1 MGVQLHRDH
10 SPYAKEVLMFLDYR
24 VSIPSSGKVSIKK
37 KANGDHY
44 VYYQYE
50 NNYCP
55 ERKYNL
61 PKRTTIG
68 KVCPDDSSNM
78 FPNPNYLKFFPD
90 ATLPVY
96 NDSSRSSCLK
106 VGTYV
111 VLNKI
116 IHEYHLQSTL
126 ESIIGDKYGLF
137 LDLVAYTII
146 CENNASQ
153 YYPEYAYNHPLF
165 TKDMKIYSDSSVS
178 NFLHDITVDDSV
190 MFLNEWNSH
199 RKQNEKI
206 YISYDSTNK
215 KSQAGDVDIVEV
227 GHSKSGLPDTIFN
240 ESIAYDRTNRKP
252 LFYESYSGS
261 ITDISQLQ
269 MMIDKSKSFGY
280 KKIGF
285 ILDRGYFSE
294 TNIHYMDSNGYSFI
308 IMLKGM
314 KQLVRDI
321 VLQVKGT
328 FEEKWEHIIL
338 EYEVNGTTVEKQLF
352 QGDET
357 TRYIHVYYSSA
368 KAASEKMEFT
378 HKLAEMEKD
387 MKKNAGNNKTF
398 PDIYDHYYD
407 LVYWHEGKED
417 QKFVTGVPREE
428 VIEEELKLMGYFCIV
443 TSEKMDAKDALLLY
457 KSRDDSEKLF
467 RGDKSYL
474 GERAE
479 RVYTEESYRSKI
491 FIEFIALIV
500 RSKIY
505 VDLIEQMKADGKRYN
520 YMTVPA
526 AIRELEKIEMIK
538 YGIGD
543 YQLDHALTKTQKT
556 ILKAF
561 GLDQRKMLDEIH
573 SISVHISMLKK

>member
-1 MGVQLHRDH
+1 
-10 SPYAKEVLMFLDYR
+10 
-24 VSIPSSGKVSIKK
+24 
-37 KANGDHY
+37 
-44 VYYQYE
+44 
-50 NNYCP
+50 
-55 ERKYNL
+55 
-61 PKRTTIG
+61 
-68 KVCPDDSSNM
+68 
-78 FPNPNYLKFFPD
+78 
-90 ATLPVY
+90 
-96 NDSSRSSCLK
+96 
-106 VGTYV
+106 
-111 VLNKI
+111 
-116 IHEYHLQSTL
+116 
-126 ESIIGDKYGLF
+126 
-137 LDLVAYTII
+137 
-146 CENNASQ
+146 
-153 YYPEYAYNHPLF
+153 
-165 TKDMKIYSDSSVS
+165 
-178 NFLHDITVDDSV
+178 
-190 MFLNEWNSH
+190 
-199 RKQNEKI
+199 
-206 YISYDSTNK
+206 
-215 KSQAGDVDIVEV
+215 
-227 GHSKSGLPDTIFN
+227 
-240 ESIAYDRTNRKP
+240 
-252 LFYESYSGS
+252 
-261 ITDISQLQ
+261 
-269 MMIDKSKSFGY
+269 MMVDKSKSFGY

-314 KQLVRDI
+314 KQLVRDT

-328 FEEKWEHIIL
+328 FEEKWDHIIL
-338 EYEVNGTTVEKQLF
+338 EYEVNGITVEKQLF
-352 QGDET
+352 QSDEN
-357 TRYIHVYYSSA
+357 TRYIHVYYSST

-387 MKKNAGNNKTF
+387 MKKNAGNNKKF

-428 VIEEELKLMGYFCIV
+428 VIEEELKLMGYFCVV
-443 TSEKMDAKDALLLY
+443 TSEKMNAKDALLLY

-467 RGDKSYL
+467 RGDKSFL

-479 RVYTEESYRSKI
+479 RVYTEESYKSKI

-538 YGIGD
+538 YGVGD

-561 GLDQRKMLDEIH
+561 GIDQRKMLDEIH
-573 SISVHISMLKK
+573 SLSVHISTLKK

>member
-1 MGVQLHRDH
+1 
-10 SPYAKEVLMFLDYR
+10 MFLDYR

-37 KANGDHY
+37 KTNGDHY

-68 KVCPDDSSNM
+68 KVCQDDPSKM
-78 FPNPNYLKFFPD
+78 FPNPNYLKFFPNE
-90 ATLPVY
+90 TLPEY
-96 NDSSRSSCLK
+96 KDSSRSSCLK

-126 ESIIGDKYGLF
+126 ESIIGEKYGLF

-190 MFLNEWNSH
+190 MFLNDWNS
-199 RKQNEKI
+199 RSKQNEKI

-227 GHSKSGLPDTIFN
+227 GHSKTGLPDTIFN

-261 ITDISQLQ
+261 ITDVSQLK
-269 MMIDKSKSFGY
+269 MMIDKAKSFGY

-308 IMLKGM
+308 IMIKGM
-314 KQLVRDI
+314 KQLVRDT
-321 VLQVKGT
+321 VLQVKGA
-328 FEEKWEHIIL
+328 FEEKWDHIIL
-338 EYEVNGTTVEKQLF
+338 EYEVNGITVEKQLF
-352 QGDET
+352 QSDENI
-357 TRYIHVYYSSA
+357 RYIHVYYSST

-387 MKKNAGNNKTF
+387 MKKNAGNNKKF

-479 RVYTEESYRSKI
+479 RVYTEESYKSKI
-491 FIEFIALIV
+491 FIEFVALIV

-538 YGIGD
+538 YGVGD

-561 GLDQRKMLDEIH
+561 GIDQRKMLDEIH
-573 SISVHISMLKK
+573 SISVHISTLKK

>member
-1 MGVQLHRDH
+1 
-10 SPYAKEVLMFLDYR
+10 MFLDFR

-37 KANGDHY
+37 KTNGDHY

-68 KVCPDDSSNM
+68 KVCQDDPSKM
-78 FPNPNYLKFFPD
+78 FPNPNYLKFFPNE
-90 ATLPVY
+90 TLPEY
-96 NDSSRSSCLK
+96 KDSSRSSCLK

-126 ESIIGDKYGLF
+126 ESIIGEKYGLF

-190 MFLNEWNSH
+190 MFLNDWNSH
-199 RKQNEKI
+199 SKQNEKI

-227 GHSKSGLPDTIFN
+227 GHSKTGLPDTIFN

-261 ITDISQLQ
+261 ITDVSQLK
-269 MMIDKSKSFGY
+269 MMIDKAKSFGY

-308 IMLKGM
+308 IMIKGM
-314 KQLVRDI
+314 KQLVRDT
-321 VLQVKGT
+321 VLQVKGA
-328 FEEKWEHIIL
+328 FEEKWDHIIL
-338 EYEVNGTTVEKQLF
+338 EYEVNGITVEKQLF
-352 QGDET
+352 QSDEN

-387 MKKNAGNNKTF
+387 MKKNAGNNKKF

-479 RVYTEESYRSKI
+479 RVYTEESYKSKI

-538 YGIGD
+538 YGVGN

-561 GLDQRKMLDEIH
+561 GIDQRKMLDEIH
-573 SISVHISMLKK
+573 SISVHISTLKK

>member
-1 MGVQLHRDH
+1 
-10 SPYAKEVLMFLDYR
+10 MFLDYR

-37 KANGDHY
+37 KTNGDHY

-50 NNYCP
+50 NNYSP

-68 KVCPDDSSNM
+68 KVCQDDSSKM

-90 ATLPVY
+90 ATLPEY

-126 ESIIGDKYGLF
+126 ESIIGEKYGLF

-165 TKDMKIYSDSSVS
+165 TRDMKIYSDSSVS

-190 MFLNEWNSH
+190 MFLNDWNSH
-199 RKQNEKI
+199 SKQNEKI

-227 GHSKSGLPDTIFN
+227 GHSKTGLPDTIFN

-261 ITDISQLQ
+261 ITDISQLK
-269 MMIDKSKSFGY
+269 MMVDKSKSFGY

-314 KQLVRDI
+314 KQLVRDTA
-321 VLQVKGT
+321 LQVKGT
-328 FEEKWEHIIL
+328 FEEKWDHIIL
-338 EYEVNGTTVEKQLF
+338 EYEVNGITVEKQLF
-352 QGDET
+352 QSDEN
-357 TRYIHVYYSSA
+357 TRYIHVYYSST

-387 MKKNAGNNKTF
+387 MKKNAGNNKKF

-428 VIEEELKLMGYFCIV
+428 VIEEELKLMGYFCVV

-467 RGDKSYL
+467 RGDKSFL

-479 RVYTEESYRSKI
+479 RVYTEESYKSKI

-538 YGIGD
+538 YGVGD

-561 GLDQRKMLDEIH
+561 GIDQRKMLDEIH
-573 SISVHISMLKK
+573 SLSVHISTLKK

>member
-1 MGVQLHRDH
+1 
-10 SPYAKEVLMFLDYR
+10 MFLDFR

-37 KANGDHY
+37 KTNGDHY

-68 KVCPDDSSNM
+68 KVCQDDPSKM
-78 FPNPNYLKFFPD
+78 FPNPNYLKFFPNE
-90 ATLPVY
+90 TLPEY
-96 NDSSRSSCLK
+96 KDSSRSSCLK

-126 ESIIGDKYGLF
+126 ESIIGEKYGLF

-178 NFLHDITVDDSV
+178 DFLHDITVDDSV
-190 MFLNEWNSH
+190 MFLNDWNSH
-199 RKQNEKI
+199 SKQNEKI

-227 GHSKSGLPDTIFN
+227 GHSKTGLPDTIFN

-261 ITDISQLQ
+261 ITDVSQLK
-269 MMIDKSKSFGY
+269 MMIDKAKSFGY

-308 IMLKGM
+308 IMIKGM
-314 KQLVRDI
+314 KQLVRDT
-321 VLQVKGT
+321 VLQVKGA
-328 FEEKWEHIIL
+328 FEEKWDHIIL
-338 EYEVNGTTVEKQLF
+338 EYEVNGITVEKQLF
-352 QGDET
+352 QSDEN

-387 MKKNAGNNKTF
+387 MKKNAGNNKKF

-479 RVYTEESYRSKI
+479 RVYTEESYKSKI

-538 YGIGD
+538 YGVGN

-561 GLDQRKMLDEIH
+561 GIDQRKMLDEIH
-573 SISVHISMLKK
+573 SISVHISTLKK

>member
-1 MGVQLHRDH
+1 
-10 SPYAKEVLMFLDYR
+10 MFLNYR

-37 KANGDHY
+37 KTNGDHY

-50 NNYCP
+50 NNYSP

-68 KVCPDDSSNM
+68 KVCQDDSSKM

-90 ATLPVY
+90 ATLPEY

-126 ESIIGDKYGLF
+126 ESIIGEKYGLF

-165 TKDMKIYSDSSVS
+165 TRDMKIYSDSSVS

-190 MFLNEWNSH
+190 MFLNDWNSH
-199 RKQNEKI
+199 SKQNEKI

-227 GHSKSGLPDTIFN
+227 GHSKTGLPDTIFN

-261 ITDISQLQ
+261 ITDISQLK
-269 MMIDKSKSFGY
+269 MMVDKSKSFGY

-308 IMLKGM
+308 VMLKGM
-314 KQLVRDI
+314 KQLVRDT

-328 FEEKWEHIIL
+328 FEEKWDHIIL
-338 EYEVNGTTVEKQLF
+338 EYEVNGITVEKQLF
-352 QGDET
+352 QSDEN

-387 MKKNAGNNKTF
+387 MKKSAGNNKKF

-428 VIEEELKLMGYFCIV
+428 VIEEELKLMGYFCVV

-479 RVYTEESYRSKI
+479 RVYTEESYKSKI

-538 YGIGD
+538 YGVGD

-561 GLDQRKMLDEIH
+561 GIDQRKMLDEIH
-573 SISVHISMLKK
+573 SLSVHISTLKK

>member
-1 MGVQLHRDH
+1 
-10 SPYAKEVLMFLDYR
+10 MFLDYL

-44 VYYQYE
+44 VYYQYS
-50 NNYCP
+50 NNYSS

-68 KVCPDDSSNM
+68 KVCDEDSSKM
-78 FPNPNYLKFFPD
+78 YPNPNYMKFFPNE
-90 ATLPVY
+90 ALPEF

-111 VLNKI
+111 VINKI

-126 ESIIGDKYGLF
+126 ESILGDKCGLF
-137 LDLVAYTII
+137 LDLVTYTII

-165 TKDMKIYSDSSVS
+165 TKDMKIYSDSSIS

-190 MFLNEWNSH
+190 MFLNDWNSNT
-199 RKQNEKI
+199 KTNEKI

-240 ESIAYDRTNRKP
+240 EAIAYDRTNRKP

-261 ITDISQLQ
+261 ITDIVQLQ
-269 MMIDKSKSFGY
+269 MMIEKAKSFGY
-280 KKIGF
+280 KKVGF
-285 ILDRGYFSE
+285 ILDRGYFCE
-294 TNIHYMDSNGYSFI
+294 PNIHYMDSNGYSFI

-314 KQLVRDI
+314 KPLVKEI
-321 VLQVKGT
+321 VLQEKGT
-328 FEEKWEHIIL
+328 FEEKWDNTIL
-338 EYEVNGTTVEKQLF
+338 EYDVNGTTVERKLF
-352 QGDET
+352 HGDKSE
-357 TRYIHVYYSSA
+357 RYIHVYYSSA
-368 KAASEKMEFT
+368 KAASERMEFMR
-378 HKLAEMEKD
+378 KLSEMEND
-387 MKKNAGNNKTF
+387 MKKNLGKNKTYSDF
-398 PDIYDHYYD
+398 YNHYYD
-407 LVYWHEGKED
+407 LIYWHKGKKD
-417 QKFVTGVPREE
+417 QKFTGGVPRKE
-428 VIEEELKLMGYFCIV
+428 VIEEEIKLMGYFCIV
-443 TSEKMDAKDALLLY
+443 TSEKMSTKEALLLY

-479 RVYTEESYRSKI
+479 RVYSEESYKSKI
-491 FIEFIALIV
+491 FIEFVALII

-520 YMTVPA
+520 FMTVPA
-526 AIRELEKIEMIK
+526 TIRELEKIEMIK
-538 YGIGD
+538 YGTGN

-561 GLDQRKMLDEIH
+561 GLDQRKMIDEIH
-573 SISVHISMLKK
+573 SLSVQISTLKK

>member
-1 MGVQLHRDH
+1 
-10 SPYAKEVLMFLDYR
+10 MFLDYR

-37 KANGDHY
+37 KTNGDHY

-68 KVCPDDSSNM
+68 KVCQDDPSKM
-78 FPNPNYLKFFPD
+78 FPNPNYLKFFPNE
-90 ATLPVY
+90 TLPEY
-96 NDSSRSSCLK
+96 KDSSRSSCLK

-126 ESIIGDKYGLF
+126 ESIIGEKYGLF

-190 MFLNEWNSH
+190 MFLNDWNS
-199 RKQNEKI
+199 RSKQNEKI

-227 GHSKSGLPDTIFN
+227 GHSKTGLPDTIFN

-261 ITDISQLQ
+261 ITDVSQLK
-269 MMIDKSKSFGY
+269 MMIDKAKSFGY

-308 IMLKGM
+308 IMIKGM
-314 KQLVRDI
+314 KQLVRDT
-321 VLQVKGT
+321 VLQVKGA
-328 FEEKWEHIIL
+328 FEEKWDHIIL
-338 EYEVNGTTVEKQLF
+338 EYEVNGITVEKQLF
-352 QGDET
+352 QSDEN
-357 TRYIHVYYSSA
+357 TRYIHVYYSST

-387 MKKNAGNNKTF
+387 MKKNAGNNKKF

-479 RVYTEESYRSKI
+479 RVCTEESYKSKI
-491 FIEFIALIV
+491 FIEFVALIV

-538 YGIGD
+538 YGVGD

-561 GLDQRKMLDEIH
+561 GIDQRKMLDEIH
-573 SISVHISMLKK
+573 SISVHISTLKK

>member
-1 MGVQLHRDH
+1 
-10 SPYAKEVLMFLDYR
+10 MFLDFR

-37 KANGDHY
+37 KTNGDHY

-68 KVCPDDSSNM
+68 KVCQDDPSKM
-78 FPNPNYLKFFPD
+78 FPNPNYLKFFPNE
-90 ATLPVY
+90 TLPEY
-96 NDSSRSSCLK
+96 KDSSRSSCLK

-126 ESIIGDKYGLF
+126 ESIIGEKYGLF

-190 MFLNEWNSH
+190 MFLNDWNS
-199 RKQNEKI
+199 RSKQNEKI

-227 GHSKSGLPDTIFN
+227 GHSKTGLPDTIFN

-261 ITDISQLQ
+261 ITDVSQLK
-269 MMIDKSKSFGY
+269 MMIDKAKSFGY

-308 IMLKGM
+308 IMIKGM
-314 KQLVRDI
+314 KQLVRDT
-321 VLQVKGT
+321 VLQVKGA
-328 FEEKWEHIIL
+328 FEEKWDHIIL
-338 EYEVNGTTVEKQLF
+338 EYEVNGITVEKQLF
-352 QGDET
+352 QSDEN

-387 MKKNAGNNKTF
+387 MKKNAGNNKKF

-479 RVYTEESYRSKI
+479 RVYTEESYKSKI
-491 FIEFIALIV
+491 FIEFVALIV

-538 YGIGD
+538 YGVGD

-561 GLDQRKMLDEIH
+561 GIDQRKMLDEIH
-573 SISVHISMLKK
+573 SISVHISTLKK

>member
-1 MGVQLHRDH
+1 
-10 SPYAKEVLMFLDYR
+10 MFLDYR

-37 KANGDHY
+37 KTNGDHY

-68 KVCPDDSSNM
+68 KVCQDDPSKM
-78 FPNPNYLKFFPD
+78 FPNPNYLKFFPNE
-90 ATLPVY
+90 TLPEY
-96 NDSSRSSCLK
+96 KDSSRSSCLK

-126 ESIIGDKYGLF
+126 ESIIGEKYGLF

-190 MFLNEWNSH
+190 MFLNDWNS
-199 RKQNEKI
+199 RSKQNEKI

-227 GHSKSGLPDTIFN
+227 GHSKTGLPDTIFN

-261 ITDISQLQ
+261 ITDVSQLK
-269 MMIDKSKSFGY
+269 MMIDKAKSFGY

-308 IMLKGM
+308 IMIKGM
-314 KQLVRDI
+314 KQLVRDT

-328 FEEKWEHIIL
+328 FEEKWDHIIL
-338 EYEVNGTTVEKQLF
+338 EYEVNGITVEKQLF
-352 QGDET
+352 QSDENI
-357 TRYIHVYYSSA
+357 RYIHVYYSST

-387 MKKNAGNNKTF
+387 MKKNAGNNKKF

-479 RVYTEESYRSKI
+479 RVYTEESYKSKI
-491 FIEFIALIV
+491 FIEFVALIV

-538 YGIGD
+538 YGVGD

-561 GLDQRKMLDEIH
+561 GIDQRKMLDEIH
-573 SISVHISMLKK
+573 SISVHISTLKK

>member
-1 MGVQLHRDH
+1 
-10 SPYAKEVLMFLDYR
+10 MFLNSR
-24 VSIPSSGKVSIKK
+24 VSIPSSGKISIKK
-37 KANGDHY
+37 RTNGDRY

-50 NNYCP
+50 NNYSS
-55 ERKYNL
+55 ERGYNL

-68 KVCPDDSSNM
+68 KVCPDDSSMM
-78 FPNPNYLKFFPD
+78 FPNPNFLKFFPNE
-90 ATLPVY
+90 TLPEY
-96 NDSSRSSCLK
+96 SDSSRSSCLK

-111 VLNKI
+111 IIEKI

-126 ESIIGDKYGLF
+126 KNIIGDKYGLF
-137 LDLVAYTII
+137 LDLIAYTII

-153 YYPEYAYNHPLF
+153 YYPDYAYNHPLF
-165 TKDMKIYSDSSVS
+165 TQDMKIYSDSSIS

-190 MFLNEWNSH
+190 MFLNEWNDKKKS
-199 RKQNEKI
+199 NEKI

-227 GHSKSGLPDTIFN
+227 GHSKTGLPDRIYN
-240 ESIAYDRTNRKP
+240 EAIAYDRTNRKP

-261 ITDISQLQ
+261 ITDIVQLK
-269 MMIDKSKSFGY
+269 MMIDKAKSFGY
-280 KKIGF
+280 KKVGF
-285 ILDRGYFSE
+285 ILDRGYFCES
-294 TNIHYMDSNGYSFI
+294 NINYMDSNGYSFI
-308 IMLKGM
+308 IMIKGM
-314 KQLVRDI
+314 KQLVKDI

-328 FEEKWEHIIL
+328 FEEKWDDIIL
-338 EYEVNGTTVEKQLF
+338 EYDVNGTTVEKPLF
-352 QGDET
+352 RGDENN
-357 TRYIHVYYSSA
+357 RYIHVYYSSA
-368 KAASEKMEFT
+368 KAASEKAEFT
-378 HKLAEMEKD
+378 HKLSEMEND
-387 MKKNAGNNKTF
+387 MKKNLGTNKTF
-398 PDIYDHYYD
+398 SDIYNHYYD
-407 LVYWHEGKED
+407 LIYWHKGKED
-417 QKFVTGVPREE
+417 QKFTGGAPRKEI
-428 VIEEELKLMGYFCIV
+428 IEEEMKLMGYFCIV
-443 TSEKMDAKDALLLY
+443 TSEKMSAKEALLLY

-479 RVYTEESYRSKI
+479 RVYTEESYKAKI
-491 FIEFIALIV
+491 FIEFVALIV

-505 VDLIEQMKADGKRYN
+505 VDLIEQMNAEGKKYN

-538 YGIGD
+538 YGEGN

-573 SISVHISMLKK
+573 SLSVQISTLKK

>member
-1 MGVQLHRDH
+1 
-10 SPYAKEVLMFLDYR
+10 MFLDYR

-37 KANGDHY
+37 KTNGNHY

-68 KVCPDDSSNM
+68 KVCQDDPSKM
-78 FPNPNYLKFFPD
+78 FPNPNYLKFFPNE
-90 ATLPVY
+90 TLPEY
-96 NDSSRSSCLK
+96 KDSSRSSCLK

-126 ESIIGDKYGLF
+126 ESIIGEKYGLF

-165 TKDMKIYSDSSVS
+165 TKDMKIYSDFSVS

-190 MFLNEWNSH
+190 MFLNDWNS
-199 RKQNEKI
+199 RSKQNEKI

-227 GHSKSGLPDTIFN
+227 GHSKTGLPDTIFN

-261 ITDISQLQ
+261 ITDVSQLK
-269 MMIDKSKSFGY
+269 MMIDKAKSFGY

-308 IMLKGM
+308 IMIKGM
-314 KQLVRDI
+314 KQLVRDT
-321 VLQVKGT
+321 VLQVKGA
-328 FEEKWEHIIL
+328 FEEKWDHIIL
-338 EYEVNGTTVEKQLF
+338 EYEVNGITVEKQLF
-352 QGDET
+352 QSDEN

-387 MKKNAGNNKTF
+387 MKKNAGNNKKF

-457 KSRDDSEKLF
+457 KSRDDSEKIF

-479 RVYTEESYRSKI
+479 RVYTEESYKSKI
-491 FIEFIALIV
+491 FIEFVALIV

-538 YGIGD
+538 YGVGD

-561 GLDQRKMLDEIH
+561 GIDQRKMLDEIH
-573 SISVHISMLKK
+573 SISVHISTLKK

>member
-1 MGVQLHRDH
+1 
-10 SPYAKEVLMFLDYR
+10 MFLNSR

-37 KANGDHY
+37 NSNGNHY

-50 NNYCP
+50 NNYSS

-68 KVCPDDSSNM
+68 KVCSDDSSMM

-90 ATLPVY
+90 ESLPEY
-96 NDSSRSSCLK
+96 SDSSRSSCLK
-106 VGTYV
+106 VGSYV
-111 VLNKI
+111 VIEKI

-126 ESIIGDKYGLF
+126 KSILRDKYSLF
-137 LDLVAYTII
+137 LDLVTYTII
-146 CENNASQ
+146 CENNAAQ

-165 TKDMKIYSDSSVS
+165 TQDMKIYSDSSVS

-190 MFLNEWNSH
+190 MFLNDWNS
-199 RKQNEKI
+199 KTQNEKI

-215 KSQAGDVDIVEV
+215 KSQAGDVNIVET
-227 GHSKSGLPDTIFN
+227 GHSKTGIPDTIFN
-240 ESIAYDRTNRKP
+240 EAIAYDRTNRKP
-252 LFYESYSGS
+252 LFYESYPGS
-261 ITDISQLQ
+261 VIDVVQLQ
-269 MMIDKSKSFGY
+269 MMIEKAKSFGY
-280 KKIGF
+280 KNAGF

-294 TNIHYMDSNGYSFI
+294 ANIHYMDANNYSFI

-314 KQLVRDI
+314 KPLVKEI
-321 VLQVKGT
+321 VLKSKGT
-328 FEEKWEHIIL
+328 FEESWEHVIL
-338 EYEVNGTTVEKQLF
+338 EYDVNGTTVESPLF
-352 QGDET
+352 QSDEIN
-357 TRYIHVYYSSA
+357 RYIHIYYSSS
-368 KAASEKMEFT
+368 KAASEKIEFT
-378 HKLAEMEKD
+378 HKLSEMENE
-387 MKKNAGNNKTF
+387 MKKYLGTNKTF
-398 PDIYDHYYD
+398 SDTYEDYYD
-407 LVYWHEGKED
+407 LVYWHQGKED
-417 QKFVTGVPREE
+417 QKFTAGVPKKEI
-428 VIEEELKLMGYFCIV
+428 IEEEMKLMGYFCIV
-443 TSEKMDAKDALLLY
+443 TSEKMSAKEALLLY

-491 FIEFIALIV
+491 LIEFVALII

-505 VDLIEQMKADGKRYN
+505 VDLLEQMKSEGKKYN

-538 YGIGD
+538 YGTGD

-556 ILKAF
+556 ILKSF
-561 GLDQRKMLDEIH
+561 GIDQRKMLEKIH
-573 SISVHISMLKK
+573 SLSVQLSVIKK

>member
-1 MGVQLHRDH
+1 
-10 SPYAKEVLMFLDYR
+10 MFLDYR
-24 VSIPSSGKVSIKK
+24 VLIPSSGKVSIKK
-37 KANGDHY
+37 NPKGHHY
-44 VYYQYE
+44 VYYQYQ
-50 NNYCP
+50 NNYSP

-68 KVCPDDSSNM
+68 KVCSDDSSM
-78 FPNPNYLKFFPD
+78 MYPNPNYLKFFPD
-90 ATLPVY
+90 ETIPEY

-106 VGTYV
+106 VGAYV
-111 VLNKI
+111 VINKI

-126 ESIIGDKYGLF
+126 ESILGDKYGLF
-137 LDLVAYTII
+137 LDLATYTII

-165 TKDMKIYSDSSVS
+165 TKDMKIYSDSSIS
-178 NFLHDITVDDSV
+178 NFLHEITVDDSV
-190 MFLNEWNSH
+190 MFLNDWNSH

-227 GHSKSGLPDTIFN
+227 GHSKTGLPDTIFN
-240 ESIAYDRTNRKP
+240 DAIAYDRTNRKP

-261 ITDISQLQ
+261 ITDVSQLQ
-269 MMIDKSKSFGY
+269 MMIEKAKSFGY
-280 KKIGF
+280 KNIGF

-294 TNIHYMDSNGYSFI
+294 TNIHYMDSNNYSFI
-308 IMLKGM
+308 IMIKGM
-314 KQLVRDI
+314 KKLVKET
-321 VLQVKGT
+321 VLQVKGS
-328 FEEKWEHIIL
+328 FEEKWNDTIL
-338 EYEVNGTTVEKQLF
+338 EYGVNGTTVEKPLF
-352 QGDET
+352 QSDTKE
-357 TRYIHVYYSSA
+357 RYIHVYYSSA
-368 KAASEKMEFT
+368 KAASEKNEFT

-387 MKKNAGNNKTF
+387 MKKNMGNNKTF
-398 PDIYDHYYD
+398 LDVYDHYYD
-407 LVYWHEGKED
+407 LVYWHKGKED
-417 QKFVTGVPREE
+417 QKFVSGVPRED

-443 TSEKMDAKDALLLY
+443 TSEKMSAKEALLLY

-491 FIEFIALIV
+491 FIEFIALII

-505 VDLIEQMKADGKRYN
+505 VDLIEQMKEDGKRYN

-538 YGIGD
+538 YGMGD

-573 SISVHISMLKK
+573 SLSVQISTLKK

>member
-1 MGVQLHRDH
+1 
-10 SPYAKEVLMFLDYR
+10 MFLNTR

-37 KANGDHY
+37 SSAGAHY

-50 NNYCP
+50 NNYSSQ
-55 ERKYNL
+55 RKYNL

-68 KVCPDDSSNM
+68 KVCTDDETMM
-78 FPNPNYLKFFPD
+78 FPNPNYLKFFPGESLPEYSD
-90 ATLPVY
+90 A
-96 NDSSRSSCLK
+96 SRSSCLK
-106 VGTYV
+106 VGAFV
-111 VLNKI
+111 VIDKI
-116 IHEYHLQSTL
+116 LHAYHLQSTL
-126 ESIIGDKYGLF
+126 KDILGDKYALF

-165 TKDMKIYSDSSVS
+165 TKDMKIYSDSSIS

-190 MFLNEWNSH
+190 MFLNAWNDKKS
-199 RKQNEKI
+199 KDKI

-227 GHSKSGLPDTIFN
+227 GHSKTGIPDRIFN
-240 ESIAYDRTNRKP
+240 EAIAYDRTNRKP

-261 ITDISQLQ
+261 ITDIVQLQ
-269 MMIDKSKSFGY
+269 MMIDKSSSFGY
-280 KKIGF
+280 KKAGF

-294 TNIHYMDSNGYSFI
+294 ANIHYMDDNQYSFI

-314 KQLVRDI
+314 KSLVKDI

-328 FEEKWEHIIL
+328 YEESWDSFIL
-338 EYEVNGTTVEKQLF
+338 EYDVSGTTVEMPLF
-352 QGDET
+352 HCDDK
-357 TRYIHVYYSSA
+357 TRYVHVYYSSA
-368 KAASEKMEFT
+368 KAASEKMELT

-387 MKKNAGNNKTF
+387 MKKYMGTNKTF
-398 PDIYDHYYD
+398 SDTYTHYYD
-407 LVYWHEGKED
+407 LMYWHEGKED
-417 QKFVTGVPREE
+417 EKFMSGAPKKA
-428 VIEEELKLMGYFCIV
+428 VIEEELKLTGYFCIV
-443 TSEKMDAKDALLLY
+443 TSDKMNAKEALLLY

-479 RVYTEESYRSKI
+479 RVYSEESFKSKI
-491 FIEFIALIV
+491 FIEFVALIV

-505 VDLIEQMKADGKRYN
+505 VDLIEQMKEDGKRYN

-538 YGIGD
+538 YGTGE
-543 YQLDHALTKTQKT
+543 YQLDHALTKTQKS

-561 GLDQRKMLDEIH
+561 DLDQRKMMAKIQSL
-573 SISVHISMLKK
+573 SVQLSTLAK

>member
-1 MGVQLHRDH
+1 
-10 SPYAKEVLMFLDYR
+10 MFLNYR

-37 KANGDHY
+37 KTNGDHY

-50 NNYCP
+50 NNYSP

-68 KVCPDDSSNM
+68 KVCQDDSSKM

-90 ATLPVY
+90 ATLPEY

-126 ESIIGDKYGLF
+126 ESIIGEKYGLF

-165 TKDMKIYSDSSVS
+165 TRDMKIYSDSSVS

-190 MFLNEWNSH
+190 MFLNDWNSH
-199 RKQNEKI
+199 SKQNEKI

-227 GHSKSGLPDTIFN
+227 GHSKTGLPDTIFN

-261 ITDISQLQ
+261 ITDISQLK
-269 MMIDKSKSFGY
+269 MMVDKSKSFGY

-314 KQLVRDI
+314 KQLVRDTA
-321 VLQVKGT
+321 LQVKGT
-328 FEEKWEHIIL
+328 FEEKWDHIIL
-338 EYEVNGTTVEKQLF
+338 EYEVNGITVEKQLF
-352 QGDET
+352 QSDEN
-357 TRYIHVYYSSA
+357 TRYIHVYYSST

-387 MKKNAGNNKTF
+387 MKKNAGNNKKF

-428 VIEEELKLMGYFCIV
+428 VIEEELKLMGYFCVV

-467 RGDKSYL
+467 RGDKSFL

-479 RVYTEESYRSKI
+479 RVYTEESYKSKI

-538 YGIGD
+538 YGVGD

-561 GLDQRKMLDEIH
+561 GIDQRKMLDEIH
-573 SISVHISMLKK
+573 SLSVHISTLKK

>member
-1 MGVQLHRDH
+1 
-10 SPYAKEVLMFLDYR
+10 MFLDFR

-37 KANGDHY
+37 KTNGDHY

-68 KVCPDDSSNM
+68 KVCQDDPSKM
-78 FPNPNYLKFFPD
+78 FPNPNYLKFFPNE
-90 ATLPVY
+90 TLPEY
-96 NDSSRSSCLK
+96 KDSSRSSCLK

-126 ESIIGDKYGLF
+126 ESIIGEKYGLF

-190 MFLNEWNSH
+190 MFLNDWNSH
-199 RKQNEKI
+199 SKQNEKI

-227 GHSKSGLPDTIFN
+227 GHSKTGLPDTIFN

-261 ITDISQLQ
+261 ITDVSQLK
-269 MMIDKSKSFGY
+269 MMIDKAKSFGY

-308 IMLKGM
+308 IMIKGM
-314 KQLVRDI
+314 KQLVRDT
-321 VLQVKGT
+321 VLQVKGA
-328 FEEKWEHIIL
+328 FEEKWDHIIL
-338 EYEVNGTTVEKQLF
+338 EYEVNGITVEKQLF
-352 QGDET
+352 QSDEN

-387 MKKNAGNNKTF
+387 MKKNAGNNKKF

-479 RVYTEESYRSKI
+479 RVCTEESYKSKI

-538 YGIGD
+538 YGVGN

-561 GLDQRKMLDEIH
+561 GIDQRKMLDEIH
-573 SISVHISMLKK
+573 SISVHISTLKK

>member
-1 MGVQLHRDH
+1 
-10 SPYAKEVLMFLDYR
+10 MFLDYR

-37 KANGDHY
+37 KTNGDHY

-68 KVCPDDSSNM
+68 KVCQDDSSKM
-78 FPNPNYLKFFPD
+78 FPNPNYLKFFPNE
-90 ATLPVY
+90 TLPEY
-96 NDSSRSSCLK
+96 KDSSRSSCLK

-126 ESIIGDKYGLF
+126 ESIIGEKYGLF

-190 MFLNEWNSH
+190 MFLNDWNSH
-199 RKQNEKI
+199 SKQNEKI

-227 GHSKSGLPDTIFN
+227 GHSKTGLPDTIFN

-261 ITDISQLQ
+261 ITDVSQLK
-269 MMIDKSKSFGY
+269 MMIDKAKSFGY

-308 IMLKGM
+308 IMIKGM
-314 KQLVRDI
+314 KQLVRDT
-321 VLQVKGT
+321 VLQVKGA
-328 FEEKWEHIIL
+328 FEEKWDHIIL
-338 EYEVNGTTVEKQLF
+338 EYEVNGITVEKQLF
-352 QGDET
+352 QSDENI
-357 TRYIHVYYSSA
+357 RYIHVYYSST

-387 MKKNAGNNKTF
+387 MKKNAGNNKKF

-457 KSRDDSEKLF
+457 KSRDDSEKIF

-479 RVYTEESYRSKI
+479 RVYTEESYKSKI
-491 FIEFIALIV
+491 FIEFVALIV

-538 YGIGD
+538 YGVGD

-561 GLDQRKMLDEIH
+561 GIDQRKMLDEIH
-573 SISVHISMLKK
+573 SISVHISTLKK